1 MHVVVVFES
10 MMGNTRELAEAIA
23 DGFRATPGVEVTC
36 TSGADLL
43 DDPVEVGADLLVVGA
58 PTHFLGMPGERTR
71 HLWVEGQAKA
81 ERGRPRAD
89 VEPEAANAAQ
99 PGVRE
104 WVDQL
109 PEAPRGSLAA
119 AFDTRLDKPLAGG
132 AAPRIARRLR
142 HAGYDMV
149 VDPEGFIVEDMEGP
163 LRPGELERARAWAA
177 TVLSTWARDWSQRAN
192 M

>member
-1 MHVVVVFES
+1 MHVMVVFES

-43 DDPVEVGADLLVVGA
+43 DDPTEVDADLLVVGA

-71 HLWVEGQAKA
+71 HLWVEGKARA
-81 ERGRPRAD
+81 ERRGSPGAD
-89 VEPEAANAAQ
+89 VEAEAAK
-99 PGVRE
+99 PGVKE

-132 AAPRIARRLR
+132 AAPRIARRLKN
-142 HAGYDMV
+142 AGYDMV
-149 VDPEGFIVEDMEGP
+149 VDPEGFVVEDMEGP
-163 LRPGELERARAWAA
+163 LRAGELERARAWAG
-177 TVLSTWARDWSQRAN
+177 TVLSTWARDWSHRAT